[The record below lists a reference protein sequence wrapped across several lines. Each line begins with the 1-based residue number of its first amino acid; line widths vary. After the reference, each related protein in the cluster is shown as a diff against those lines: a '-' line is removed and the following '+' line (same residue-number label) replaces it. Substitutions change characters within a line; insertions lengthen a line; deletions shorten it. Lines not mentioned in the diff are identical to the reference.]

1 MHDLQVQEFDT
12 RKNWTPLGEARSS
25 SDEDKHDKT
34 HHNPGGVDTSVHMLR
49 EKNRCAFRSLF
60 S

>member
-34 HHNPGGVDTSVHMLR
+34 NHNPGGVDTSVHMLR